1 MHLKLLIVPFLIIMV
16 LVLAIGFIKP
26 DIDAVQRERANLV
39 AKEKQ
44 RDSIE
49 AIVQNIQS
57 LTGVLDSKKESE
69 QFISS
74 YFPAKQDH
82 ERVIDSLNYSA
93 IQSGVLV
100 ESMTI
105 KDVVKEPLDAIS
117 LDTTVPAEGMSL
129 TPVYQAPVPESFT
142 TTVVVRGSY
151 ENIRDFLTRAAHMNR
166 FQKMSLFSI
175 ANPKDAEEEIAGD
188 NLSNLEGTFTAN
200 FDYIAPQEIETAL
213 GMSVFEKTS
222 IDMTA
227 VEKALA
233 WVTNLVPQLEKPG
246 TGKPNPFQ

>member
-1 MHLKLLIVPFLIIMV
+1 MHLKLLIVPFLIIMAI
-16 LVLAIGFIKP
+16 VLAIGFIKP

-39 AKEKQ
+39 TKEKQ

-49 AIVQNIQS
+49 NIVQNIQA
-57 LTGVLDSKKESE
+57 LTGMLDSKKESE

-74 YFPAKQDH
+74 YFPTKQDH
-82 ERVIDSLNYSA
+82 ERVIDSINYSA

-100 ESMTI
+100 ESMNI
-105 KDVVKEPLDAIS
+105 EDVAKEQADTFS
-117 LDTTVPAEGMSL
+117 LDTTVPTEGMSATEYQ
-129 TPVYQAPVPESFT
+129 TPMPESFT

-175 ANPKDAEEEIAGD
+175 TNPKDAEESAGD
-188 NLSNLEGTFTAN
+188 NLSNLKGTFITN
-200 FDYIAPQEIETAL
+200 FDFIAPQEIESAL
-213 GMSVFEKTS
+213 GMSVFEKGS
-222 IDMTA
+222 MDMTS
-227 VEKALA
+227 VESALA

-246 TGKPNPFQ
+246 TGKPNPFR